1 MNKQTKHNSPQ
12 LAIET
17 IFVGSAMEDVSE
29 AIMAE
34 DGPVHAMH
42 MRSIDDLLMFIEDHY
57 VECAVVDQSL
67 PTESRGLKLVLLAAA
82 NKIKHLIVLAP
93 PKNRAEIEA
102 IHGVHQVIRTPAA
115 PSQIISA
122 VFDYAEQIIETK
134 HQSAPEKA
142 EIEGAKKSDL
152 GKAVPAPKARSAGK
166 SADAKT
172 VSKSSDG
179 ILDATLVRRCRAFFA
194 KLQDNAG
201 KTLWQR
207 FLPMASFAYKKLAM
221 VILASL
227 FALFLCYGAIII
239 FFLTSSSWSMPIE
252 LSSGHAMVV
261 RAEKD
266 LGEMKVRHNQVSQAL
281 EAAQSALP
289 IAERDKRDAKLRL
302 EISKRTIDVE
312 LKSQSKL
319 LRETREHILRLKRII
334 SDFRNANGR
343 GTFARNLEK
352 AYTNRTIT
360 KKSLEAGTLSIL
372 ESLHRMAV
380 VSNELAVKEIE
391 EDRIDTRVEF
401 LNSLRTQIDQ
411 PEIRT
416 LSAAGADLV
425 YLAREVIADHNVI
438 SQADKVIANKAA
450 EAAHLQDSLEV
461 VTGNINSL
469 LATPVGRAISTP
481 VTVVF
486 VPYENSGNYPGSETL
501 YRCAIMVVF
510 CSEVGKTGD
519 AIPGE
524 TNAVHPLF
532 GKPLRGVFVE
542 AILDNNND
550 AKEELLHA
558 GRPPLFF

>member
-1 MNKQTKHNSPQ
+1 MIETTKQTSPPQ
-12 LAIET
+12 AIET
-17 IFVGSAMEDVSE
+17 IFVGSAMEDVCD
-29 AIMAE
+29 AIMAQ
-34 DGPVHAMH
+34 DGPVHGTH
-42 MRSIDDLLMFIEDHY
+42 MRSIDDLLSYIEDNY

-93 PKNRAEIEA
+93 AKQRADIEA
-102 IHGVHQVIRTPAA
+102 IHGVHQVLRTPAA
-115 PSQIISA
+115 PKQIIGA
-122 VFDYAEQIIETK
+122 VFDHAEHVMTHK
-134 HQSAPEKA
+134 MARSN
-142 EIEGAKKSDL
+142 AKTEEAKTPVPDI
-152 GKAVPAPKARSAGK
+152 GKAVPAPAPDKPKKVGK
-166 SADAKT
+166 
-172 VSKSSDG
+172 DG
-179 ILDATLVRRCRAFFA
+179 ILNKDFITRVKGLKQKFE
-194 KLQDNAG
+194 NSG
-201 KTLWQR
+201 SKTLWQR
-207 FLPMASFAYKKLAM
+207 FLPLVSYAYKKLAI
-221 VILASL
+221 VILTSL
-227 FALFLCYGAIII
+227 FALFLSYGSIIL

-252 LSSGHAMVV
+252 LSSGHALVV

-266 LGEMKVRHNQVSQAL
+266 LGEMQVRQNQVTQSL
-281 EAAQSALP
+281 EAARSALT

-312 LKSQSKL
+312 LGSQSKL
-319 LRETREHILRLKRII
+319 LRETREHILRLKQII

-352 AYTNRTIT
+352 AYENRTIT
-360 KKSLEAGTLSIL
+360 KKSLEAGTLAIL

-391 EDRIDTRVEF
+391 EDRINTRVEF
-401 LNSLRTQIDQ
+401 LNSLRAQIDQ

-416 LSAAGADLV
+416 LSAAGSDLV

-438 SQADKVIANKAA
+438 AQADKHIASKQAEIAN
-450 EAAHLQDSLEV
+450 LSDSLGV

-469 LATPVGRAISTP
+469 LATPVGRAITNP

-486 VPYENSGNYPGSETL
+486 VPYENSDNFSTSQPL
-501 YRCAIMVVF
+501 IRCAMMIAF
-510 CSEVGKTGD
+510 CSKVGETGEL
-519 AIPGE
+519 IPGE

-532 GKPLRGVFVE
+532 GKPLRGQFVE
-542 AILDNNND
+542 ALLKNNND